1 MDEKKGTITRRTETA
16 LDRLQNEFTSL
27 HTKDEFMQKL
37 RYFYETKDRS
47 ALPFLMNELCRMF
60 ADCGIGCEP
69 DRERSYYEELI
80 KKLDIPEDQDE
91 LEDIILIKLFEI
103 YREYPSPEE
112 YLERLICRLE
122 NSEDSRKD
130 DTLRLRILRRFIGYG
145 NYLSDAGY
153 KGKEHIIDYV
163 KSRIGKE
170 PSENDVMNCIDDG
183 VFDIL
188 SENRKKYS
196 LLSAA
201 DSLASGRFRTDA
213 TQKDLYFFAMAYGM
227 TYDPAAPDPEKDIE
241 INLFRDYY
249 NNNLMRFISGEK
261 QTHYEQDP
269 SGRGINYKSYKEMIY
284 LYFIAQE
291 LSPAEKIKKAG
302 AMEKRVEKE
311 LKSRIKT
318 KAGEPQQTVFY
329 RNVFRGAAGRP
340 PEDIFAYPEEKFEE
354 FLKDNYALKDSD
366 IKSQNTAYRV
376 YRSVIRDLRSAPGVT
391 DKDNFRYSL
400 CFTDRNA
407 FKKNKRSALLKK
419 YSGLD
424 PVRFS
429 SFLELI
435 DKINGHLVCM
445 LTEDENASSENEKSR
460 ITRTKLLSAFYY
472 LYNETKL
479 YMRSETDSY
488 RERYMTFKDVYEDF
502 EDHANKLL
510 NEAFYQP
517 ISSKN
522 IFDVLMILSS
532 YYYIEQ

>member
-80 KKLDIPEDQDE
+80 KKMDIPEDQDE

-201 DSLASGRFRTDA
+201 DSLARAR
-213 TQKDLYFFAMAYGM
+213 
-227 TYDPAAPDPEKDIE
+227 
-241 INLFRDYY
+241 R
-249 NNNLMRFISGEK
+249 
-261 QTHYEQDP
+261 
-269 SGRGINYKSYKEMIY
+269 
-284 LYFIAQE
+284 
-291 LSPAEKIKKAG
+291 
-302 AMEKRVEKE
+302 
-311 LKSRIKT
+311 
-318 KAGEPQQTVFY
+318 
-329 RNVFRGAAGRP
+329 
-340 PEDIFAYPEEKFEE
+340 
-354 FLKDNYALKDSD
+354 
-366 IKSQNTAYRV
+366 
-376 YRSVIRDLRSAPGVT
+376 
-391 DKDNFRYSL
+391 
-400 CFTDRNA
+400 
-407 FKKNKRSALLKK
+407 
-419 YSGLD
+419 
-424 PVRFS
+424 
-429 SFLELI
+429 
-435 DKINGHLVCM
+435 
-445 LTEDENASSENEKSR
+445 
-460 ITRTKLLSAFYY
+460 
-472 LYNETKL
+472 
-479 YMRSETDSY
+479 
-488 RERYMTFKDVYEDF
+488 
-502 EDHANKLL
+502 
-510 NEAFYQP
+510 
-517 ISSKN
+517 
-522 IFDVLMILSS
+522 
-532 YYYIEQ
+532 